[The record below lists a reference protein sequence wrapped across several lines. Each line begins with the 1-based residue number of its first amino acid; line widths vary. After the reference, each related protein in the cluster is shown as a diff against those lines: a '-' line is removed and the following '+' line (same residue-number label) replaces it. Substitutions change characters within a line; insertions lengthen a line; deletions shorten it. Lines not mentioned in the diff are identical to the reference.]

1 MKVGLTFPACNRRA
15 GVERVMVECANYL
28 ASRGH
33 ETIVLAA
40 DVDAGVLSPDV
51 RIEAVRSPSA
61 HLARLITFAKAS
73 ERTIRERKLNLDI
86 LGGYGILTP
95 PGGVVWAQSVHG
107 AWIEISRSEGNAVRR
122 LKQKINPYH
131 RICLALEKRYFGGRK
146 YASLFALSERVK
158 SDLER
163 IYRVPGEHI
172 DILPNGFNPQE
183 FSVQIRGLR
192 RVEMR
197 AKLGFSEADKV
208 IVFAAN
214 ELKRKGFFP
223 LLEAVASLKDPSLK
237 LLAVGRLNQAACEDA
252 IDRLGLKGRVVFT
265 GPSSDI
271 AGFYAA
277 SDLFALPTIYEAW
290 GLVIVEAMACGLP
303 VVTSRLAGAS
313 IAVREG
319 LSGYLL
325 EDPGCKNE
333 IAGHLQAVLGGSHAS
348 AMEIS
353 ESVQEYTWDRILL
366 RYETRLAE
374 IAARCSYSQS
384 EIGAGSS

>member
-1 MKVGLTFPACNRRA
+1 MRVGLTFPACNRRA

-33 ETIVLAA
+33 ETVVIAA
-40 DVDAGVLSPDV
+40 DVDPGVLLPDV
-51 RIEAVRSPSA
+51 KFEAVRAPGS
-61 HLARLITFAKAS
+61 HLLRLLTFAKSS
-73 ERTIRERKLNLDI
+73 ERTIRDKHLNLDV

-107 AWIEISRSEGNAVRR
+107 AWIEISQAERGGLGR

-131 RICLALEKRYFGGRK
+131 RICLSLENRYFGSRK

-163 IYRVPGEHI
+163 IYKVPGEHLQV
-172 DILPNGFNPQE
+172 LPNGFNPQE
-183 FSVQIRGLR
+183 FSVDIRNAQR
-192 RVEMR
+192 NRVR
-197 AKLGFSEADKV
+197 QSLGFNDSDRV

-214 ELKRKGFFP
+214 ELQRKGFFP
-223 LLEAVASLKDPSLK
+223 LLEAIASLNDPALR
-237 LLAVGRLNQAACEDA
+237 LLAVGRLNQPSCKDA

-271 AGFYAA
+271 AGYYAA

-319 LSGYLL
+319 LSGCLL
-325 EDPGCKNE
+325 DDPSNPGE
-333 IAGHLQAVLGGSHAS
+333 IAERLATLLNGTHATAS
-348 AMEIS
+348 EIS
-353 ESVQEYTWDRILL
+353 QSVQDYTWDRILL
-366 RYETRLAE
+366 RYENHLAE
-374 IAARCSYSQS
+374 VAERSPFSFL
-384 EIGAGSS
+384 GSSVGS